1 MVFLKGGERDLFPFN
16 KSELLTLS
24 SYLLRRLFVNEW
36 EGKQTFEFLSLIR
49 L

>member
-24 SYLLRRLFVNEW
+24 SYLLRRL
-36 EGKQTFEFLSLIR
+36 LSMSGRESKLSNFCR
-49 L
+49 